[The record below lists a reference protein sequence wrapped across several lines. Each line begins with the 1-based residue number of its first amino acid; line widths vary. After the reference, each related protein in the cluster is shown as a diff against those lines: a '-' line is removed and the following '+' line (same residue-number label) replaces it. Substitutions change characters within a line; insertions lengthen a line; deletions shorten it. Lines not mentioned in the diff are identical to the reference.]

1 MRRIEQSMLGGGFVT
16 KRMYVPRSIW
26 YQSLVRLPAADTKIS
41 ACQALVA
48 ILTKMA
54 KINMLVAA
62 GGGPEGDVERMTV
75 LKELDSLEAA
85 AHQAQIKLSKKLS
98 FIHRPGKNGVP
109 LTVATNQSY
118 TDDMQGPVTS
128 SGASVYGAQSVYGS
142 ASLYGNGSYDFL
154 ANEEPMPGH
163 EKTSKKGSSSEG
175 LKSQWKSFSKSVQ
188 KSIGNDKV
196 EDTSAYTEAIIRLF
210 QSSYLLEAMIRHYS
224 ALSPFHTHIQILN
237 RLRRMCDVF
246 NQVFCAFVIRDMG
259 ELMGKYVKR
268 VGAWVAD

>member
-1 MRRIEQSMLGGGFVT
+1 MLGGGFVT

-196 EDTSAYTEAIIRLF
+196 
-210 QSSYLLEAMIRHYS
+210 
-224 ALSPFHTHIQILN
+224 
-237 RLRRMCDVF
+237 
-246 NQVFCAFVIRDMG
+246 
-259 ELMGKYVKR
+259 
-268 VGAWVAD
+268 